1 VKTPGGR
8 NTKEKIK
15 IISIFLKKH
24 IISIFLKKH
33 VDNNFYILY
42 YIEVFKKQEYKK
54 IKKRL

>member
-1 VKTPGGR
+1 VKTSGGR

-15 IISIFLKKH
+15 IISIF
-24 IISIFLKKH
+24 FKKH

-42 YIEVFKKQEYKK
+42 YIEVFKKQECKK